1 MNKDGKLNLKDLV
14 KMRKYFLDGNN
25 LDENEMLSA
34 DCNFDGKI
42 NLKDLVKMRLML
54 LNQDATK

>member
-1 MNKDGKLNLKDLV
+1 
-14 KMRKYFLDGNN
+14 MRKYFLYGNN
-25 LDENEMLSA
+25 LDENEILAA

-54 LNQDATK
+54 LKQDATK